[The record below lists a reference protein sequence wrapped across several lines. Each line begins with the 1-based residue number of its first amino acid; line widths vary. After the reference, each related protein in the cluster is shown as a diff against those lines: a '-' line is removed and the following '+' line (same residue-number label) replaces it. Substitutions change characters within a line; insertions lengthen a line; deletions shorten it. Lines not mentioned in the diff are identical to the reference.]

1 MTRKIGLQ
9 VRKIILRIK
18 MQEYF
23 EAIKKLEDLE
33 KWNKQHKKKEKYY

>member
-1 MTRKIGLQ
+1 MNKKIGLQ

-23 EAIKKLEDLE
+23 EAIKKLEDFE
-33 KWNKQHKKKEKYY
+33 KWLILMMSG

>member
-18 MQEYF
+18 IQEYF
-23 EAIKKLEDLE
+23 EAIKKLEDFE
-33 KWNKQHKKKEKYY
+33 K